1 MSVLIFAEHK
11 NGKVVKASL
20 GALAF
25 GKEVAAK
32 LGTGYNLVVA
42 GSGIGDVAESLK
54 AYGAEKVYVADAP
67 ELGNIVAE
75 AYTEVVAAAAKESGA
90 TMVVGVANSTGKAVM
105 PRVAARLDAGM
116 ASDIIGWDADAM
128 TFDRPIYAGNVIST
142 LKIDTDVK
150 VVTVR
155 GTAFE
160 PAEAGAAGGETAALA
175 VDLGAALAK
184 TKFVAM
190 HASNSARPELTE
202 ASVVI
207 SGGRGLK
214 DIGGFEQYIYPLAD
228 LLNAAVGTTRAVVD
242 AGILPN
248 DLQVGQTGQI
258 VAPDLY
264 FAVGISG
271 AIQHL
276 AGMKDS
282 KVIVAINK
290 DDEAPIFNVADY
302 GLVADATKVMP
313 ELVEKVSAA
322 KSN

>member
-11 NGKVVKASL
+11 NGKVAKASL
-20 GALAF
+20 GAIAF
-25 GKEVAAK
+25 GKEVADK
-32 LGTGYNLVVA
+32 QGTPYNIVVT
-42 GSGIGDVAESLK
+42 GSGIGAVAESLK
-54 AYGAEKVYVADAP
+54 AYGAANIYVADAADF
-67 ELGNIVAE
+67 ENIVAE
-75 AYTEVVAAAAKESGA
+75 AYTEVIAAAAKESGA
-90 TMVVGVANSTGKAVM
+90 TMVVGVANSTGKAVL
-105 PRVAARLDAGM
+105 PRVAAKLDAGM
-116 ASDIIGWDADAM
+116 ASDIIGWNGDAM
-128 TFDRPIYAGNVIST
+128 TFDRPIYAGNVIAT
-142 LKIDTDVK
+142 LKIDTPVK

-160 PAEAGAAGGETAALA
+160 PIAAGAPGGETVALS
-175 VDLGAALAK
+175 VDVSGVLAK

-202 ASVVI
+202 ASVVV

-214 DIGGFEQYIYPLAD
+214 DISGFEQYIYPLAD
-228 LLNAAVGTTRAVVD
+228 LLGAAVGTTRAVVD

-264 FAVGISG
+264 FAIGISG

-290 DDEAPIFNVADY
+290 DDEAPIFNIADY
-302 GLVADATKVMP
+302 GLVGDATKVMP
-313 ELVEKVSAA
+313 ELVEKVAAA
-322 KSN
+322 KNG